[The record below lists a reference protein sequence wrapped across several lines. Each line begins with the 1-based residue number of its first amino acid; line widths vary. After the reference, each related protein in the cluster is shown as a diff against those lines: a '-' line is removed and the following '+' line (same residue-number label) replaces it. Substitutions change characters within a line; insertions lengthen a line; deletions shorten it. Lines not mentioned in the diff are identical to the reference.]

1 MKVLFRVMKLML
13 WLLVGDRIVIAGIRA
28 GSGMQTPWVT
38 PQLGQT
44 GAWKTRDHLIEKCMS
59 GF

>member
-1 MKVLFRVMKLML
+1 MTVLYQVMTFML
-13 WLLVGDRIVIAGIRA
+13 WLLVGDRIVITGIRA
-28 GSGMQTPWVT
+28 GSGMQTQWVT

-44 GAWKTRDHLIEKCMS
+44 GAWKTRDQLIEKCMS